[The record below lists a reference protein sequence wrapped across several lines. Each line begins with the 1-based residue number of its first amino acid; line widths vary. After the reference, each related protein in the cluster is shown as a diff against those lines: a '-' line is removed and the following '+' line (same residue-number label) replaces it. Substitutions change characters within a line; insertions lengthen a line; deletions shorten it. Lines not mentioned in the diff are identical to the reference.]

1 MLSLRCSPLSPEQFE
16 DRVTPATSAFFAFG
30 ALAVYGD
37 AGNNDIV
44 VASVD
49 GKLQVT
55 DHGATVPIRSFF
67 GASMLAQTRA
77 VTVFGFGG
85 DDSLSVDA
93 SMGTVPAAAVW
104 RRR

>member
-67 GASMLAQTRA
+67 GASTR
-77 VTVFGFGG
+77 
-85 DDSLSVDA
+85 
-93 SMGTVPAAAVW
+93 W
-104 RRR
+104 RRREPLPSLGSAATTH